1 MRRREILGW
10 GMAAGL
16 APLPAWAAEP
26 WPTKPVTLVVPSS
39 AGGGTDAFARAL
51 GQVLGDMFKQP
62 VIVENK
68 PGASGNVGAEYVSRA
83 PADGYTLFLTA
94 SAAVAINPA
103 LYPKTTFDVTRDLMP
118 IARGVSSPY
127 LLLAHPSLKATTL
140 ADLVARARQEPGK
153 LAFGSAGTG
162 TVPYLGVKMLE
173 EAAGV
178 RFLHIPYKG
187 LAPAFQDVIG
197 GQLSFILADVAS
209 AGSHRE
215 RLSVLAC
222 SETVRGF
229 DKVPTFE
236 QAGFPSVKPSN
247 YFSLL
252 APRGTPAAIV
262 ARLSTSVNA
271 AMRAPAL
278 AAKLEV
284 MGLVPVFDTPEKFA
298 ATLAEERFAWAAFI
312 RRNGIKP
319 GD

>member
-10 GMAAGL
+10 GVAAGL
-16 APLPAWAAEP
+16 TNVPAQAADP
-26 WPTKPVTLVVPSS
+26 WPSKPVTLVVPSS

-51 GQVLGDMFKQP
+51 GQVLADMFKQP

-83 PADGYTLFLTA
+83 AANGYTLLLTA
-94 SAAVAINPA
+94 SAAVSINPV

-127 LLLAHPSLKATTL
+127 LLLAHPSLKAATL

-178 RFLHIPYKG
+178 RFLHVPYKG

-197 GQLSFILADVAS
+197 GQLSFILADLAS
-209 AGSHRE
+209 ASAHRE
-215 RLSVLAC
+215 RLRTLAC
-222 SETVRGF
+222 TETVRGF
-229 DKVPTFE
+229 DKVPTFQE
-236 QAGFPSVKPSN
+236 AGYPAVKPSN

-252 APRGTPAAIV
+252 APRGTPPTIAGQ
-262 ARLSTSVNA
+262 LSNSVNS
-271 AMRAPAL
+271 AMRTPAL
-278 AAKLEV
+278 AAKLEG

-298 ATLAEERFAWAAFI
+298 ASLAQERAAWAAFI
-312 RRNGIKP
+312 QRNGIKP